1 MTIYN
6 AIDEANLFMLRDLSR
21 LYLSPKRVKRLTTI
35 QGACITTDS
44 IRSRT
49 SVPADA
55 ITLSHL
61 VEHPELGFSFR
72 FRVVWREEALFR
84 PAVHVA
90 IEKEW
95 DDAGLGSPAAVSAAI
110 NDWLQAATP

>member
-1 MTIYN
+1 MFIYN
-6 AIDEANLFMLRDLSR
+6 ATSEANLFMLQKLART
-21 LYLSPKRVKRLTTI
+21 YLAPKRVKRFTTI
-35 QGACITTDS
+35 EGACITTDS
-44 IRSRT
+44 IRNRT

-72 FRVVWREEALFR
+72 FRVVWREETLFR

-90 IEKEW
+90 IDTEW
-95 DDAGLGSPAAVSAAI
+95 DDAGLGSPAAVSVAI
-110 NDWLQAATP
+110 NDWLQAVTP